1 MWTKLSPS
9 LRRNES
15 LCNSGTLDNHATLFT
30 IDSKICLWQS
40 RHKRM
45 SHFNRMPCRSSL
57 AKQSNLNV
65 SLQTWT
71 DQIMDKHTPLI
82 LFVFSSS
89 LRWTVVF
96 MRLWCI
102 YPSIYA
108 LHCTIRQNLV
118 NLAHNDHL
126 LSFCLNHAQG
136 QVLWELFSFHKNHFF
151 SETRFVCPMYDCL
164 QILFIFIIADQ
175 SQQKTYT
182 KQYHVM
188 GHMVSSWHHWIY
200 HFLFLEDLMFFF
212 ALFDIISA
220 YISLSKRKL
229 QSVIFTINKLF

>member
-1 MWTKLSPS
+1 
-9 LRRNES
+9 
-15 LCNSGTLDNHATLFT
+15 
-30 IDSKICLWQS
+30 
-40 RHKRM
+40 
-45 SHFNRMPCRSSL
+45 
-57 AKQSNLNV
+57 
-65 SLQTWT
+65 
-71 DQIMDKHTPLI
+71 
-82 LFVFSSS
+82 
-89 LRWTVVF
+89 

-102 YPSIYA
+102 CPSIYA
-108 LHCTIRQNLV
+108 LHCTIRQILV

-151 SETRFVCPMYDCL
+151 SETRFVCPMYDLL
-164 QILFIFIIADQ
+164 QILFIFIMTSLNKKHTQ
-175 SQQKTYT
+175 SNTMWWVTWWAHDITNVLDTQLKP
-182 KQYHVM
+182 K
-188 GHMVSSWHHWIY
+188 WRLY

>member
-1 MWTKLSPS
+1 
-9 LRRNES
+9 
-15 LCNSGTLDNHATLFT
+15 
-30 IDSKICLWQS
+30 
-40 RHKRM
+40 
-45 SHFNRMPCRSSL
+45 
-57 AKQSNLNV
+57 
-65 SLQTWT
+65 
-71 DQIMDKHTPLI
+71 
-82 LFVFSSS
+82 
-89 LRWTVVF
+89 

-188 GHMVSSWHHWIY
+188 GHMVSSWHHWCSRYAI
-200 HFLFLEDLMFFF
+200 E
-212 ALFDIISA
+212 AKVEN
-220 YISLSKRKL
+220 ISLSL
-229 QSVIFTINKLF
+229 SWGFNVFLCFIWHNISIYYLEQEEVAVSYFYH